1 MINGMD
7 FHLGCEVFVR
17 GQSPRQLRLT
27 RPVGSQVYQN
37 CDDVPGLPTLGRT

>member
-27 RPVGSQVYQN
+27 RPVGSQVLAAP
-37 CDDVPGLPTLGRT
+37 VIPALPTLL